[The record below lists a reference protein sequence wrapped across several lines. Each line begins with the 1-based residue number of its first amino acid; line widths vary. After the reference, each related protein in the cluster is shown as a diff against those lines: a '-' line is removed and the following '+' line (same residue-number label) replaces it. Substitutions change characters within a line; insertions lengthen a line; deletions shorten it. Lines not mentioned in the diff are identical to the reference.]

1 MSKFW
6 IVRQYQQIRVAL
18 ERRGNM
24 VQTGAKGHFLPKC
37 PSFQN
42 SPVDCFGNSPLKG
55 LNNASG
61 GQGLWVSPAGSVGAS
76 AFGRGLHRRGRLPAG
91 DPHPLDP
98 ASLLKKAWRKL
109 YAMLYQTSVLCIFT
123 FLLIYSYMQTNATL
137 SLIKCVYFIIMPI
150 VKKLLTPK

>member
-1 MSKFW
+1 MFVNINKFASPWSGEGTWCKPELRGIFCQNAPLSK
-6 IVRQYQQIRVAL
+6 
-18 ERRGNM
+18 
-24 VQTGAKGHFLPKC
+24 
-37 PSFQN
+37 N
-42 SPVDCFGNSPLKG
+42 SPPDYFGNSPLKG

-123 FLLIYSYMQTNATL
+123 FLLIYSFRKSFLVTFFLKKFLRFMVYH
-137 SLIKCVYFIIMPI
+137 SIKENIPMFYLV
-150 VKKLLTPK
+150 

>member
-1 MSKFW
+1 
-6 IVRQYQQIRVAL
+6 
-18 ERRGNM
+18 
-24 VQTGAKGHFLPKC
+24 
-37 PSFQN
+37 
-42 SPVDCFGNSPLKG
+42 
-55 LNNASG
+55 
-61 GQGLWVSPAGSVGAS
+61 
-76 AFGRGLHRRGRLPAG
+76 RRGRLPAG